1 MRGMQ
6 TNSNLPGEL
15 SQDSWRVFL
24 HTDVLPLQVTRVAGM
39 CSYHPRIFQ
48 NVRIHV
54 LRAVMSRI
62 RTRIKSTSLKVLCFN

>member
-1 MRGMQ
+1 MSINSRKTHASHVNIFYIPALQNTRGMQ

-15 SQDSWRVFL
+15 SYDSWRVFL
-24 HTDVLPLQVTRVAGM
+24 HTDVLPLQVNRVAGM

-54 LRAVMSRI
+54 
-62 RTRIKSTSLKVLCFN
+62 